1 MKIFPF
7 RYHLETSPLYPL
19 FLLDAFLSHRTRHR
33 LFHLLNFILLIFF
46 LIFLA
51 AWFSPL
57 WSALATVVAWFQPR
71 LPEITGATL
80 IFLALWLAVYLLE
93 AFFRQRYFS
102 VRTAAGPSFDAGRI
116 LFNTPESDLV
126 IALLTAPAG
135 VKWLIRL
142 GLTLEQGA
150 EFLAARRPK
159 KISLPF
165 EPKLLNSLPSFV
177 GSLVD
182 SQADFAKWLLEFDVK
197 RAEAVGAAQ
206 WVETLTEAERE
217 AERWWTKEH
226 LAHHPGLA
234 KDWAY
239 GESYLLN
246 QYSLD
251 LLTAPETRGRPAGAI
266 WYQAAVEQLE
276 TILGRSREAN
286 ALVVGAA
293 SAPLEV
299 VYELAAL
306 IRTGRIVPA
315 LEAKHPKLLRTAI
328 FLSRFKE
335 RQGLESELVKIFNE
349 VEKSGNTILILDDLP
364 SFATHAATL
373 GADLEQLFD
382 PYLSS
387 RRIQVIALAETDAY
401 QRTLATNRAWQAR
414 FEVVSIEDSAG
425 QTIEARLF
433 ETAEKIERRHR
444 GQITF
449 TYQAVVALADLGE
462 QFAGGESAFD
472 QALDFLTEIGPWAAA
487 ARSFKIG
494 RAEALK
500 FVSQKLKVP
509 LGAISAAEQ
518 EKLLNLEKNLHDRVI
533 GQDQATVAVASALRR
548 SRAGVRN
555 LKRPLGSFLF
565 LGPTGVGKTEMAK
578 ALAAVFFD
586 DEERLLRLDMSEYT
600 GPDALKRLI
609 GSFATG
615 EPGVLAKLL
624 REQPYGVL
632 LLDEFE
638 KTDPAVRNLFLQIL
652 DEGFFADMRG
662 ERVNARNILFI
673 ATSNAGAPLIWDL
686 VGAGQHLLEVKKVI
700 IDSLIKHNI
709 LPPELL
715 NRFDQ
720 VVIFNPLGEA
730 ESRAVARLLLTKL
743 ADRLKER
750 GLGFQITES
759 VVEQVAK
766 RGADKQ
772 FGARPMAR
780 FIQDR
785 LEEPVARALIQ
796 GTLKSGAEF
805 SFDDKLQLA
814 VKN

>member
-7 RYHLETSPLYPL
+7 RHHLETSPLYPL

-33 LFHLLNFILLIFF
+33 LFHFLNFILLIFF

-51 AWFSPL
+51 AWLIPL
-57 WSALATVVAWFQPR
+57 WPTLTAVIVWFQPR
-71 LPEITGATL
+71 LPEITGWAL

-102 VRTAAGPSFDAGRI
+102 SRLGPSFDAGRI
-116 LFNTPESDLV
+116 LFNTVETDLV
-126 IALLTAPAG
+126 VALLTAPAG
-135 VKWLIRL
+135 AKWLTRL
-142 GLTLEQGA
+142 GVNNSQRDQFLEI
-150 EFLAARRPK
+150 RRQK
-159 KISLPF
+159 KISTPF
-165 EPKLLNSLPSFV
+165 DPGFLSGLSSFVKLLI
-177 GSLVD
+177 D
-182 SQADFAKWLLEFDVK
+182 TQADFAQWLLASEVK
-197 RAEAVGAAQ
+197 KNEAGASAR
-206 WVETLTEAERE
+206 WVETMSEAERE
-217 AERWWTKEH
+217 AERWWTREH
-226 LAHHPGLA
+226 LGRLPGLA

-239 GESYLLN
+239 GESFLLN

-251 LLTAPETRGRPAGAI
+251 LLTAPETQGRLTGAI
-266 WYQAAVEQLE
+266 WYQSAVEQLE

-293 SAPLEV
+293 SAPLEA

-349 VEKSGNTILILDDLP
+349 VEKSGNTILILDDFP
-364 SFATHAATL
+364 SFTTHAAAL
-373 GADLEQLFD
+373 GADLEQLLD

-387 RRIQVIALAETDAY
+387 HRVQVIALAETDAY
-401 QRTLATNRAWQAR
+401 QRALATNRSWQAR
-414 FEVVSIEDSAG
+414 FEVVQIEESAV
-425 QTIEARLF
+425 QAIEARLF
-433 ETAEKIERRHR
+433 EAVENTEKRFHGRI
-444 GQITF
+444 IF
-449 TYQAVVALADLGE
+449 TYQAVVTLADLGD
-462 QFAGGESAFD
+462 QFAAGESAFD
-472 QALDFLTEIGPWAAA
+472 QALDFLTEIGSWAVATH
-487 ARSFKIG
+487 SSKLG
-494 RAEALK
+494 REEVLK
-500 FVSQKLKVP
+500 FVSQKLKMP
-509 LGAISAAEQ
+509 LGAISADEQ
-518 EKLLNLEKNLHDRVI
+518 EKLLNLEKNLHERVI
-533 GQDQATVAVASALRR
+533 GQDQAIVAVASALRR
-548 SRAGVRN
+548 SRAGIRN

-578 ALAAVFFD
+578 ALAAVFFA
-586 DEERLLRLDMSEYT
+586 DEDRLLRLDMSEYT

-609 GSFATG
+609 GSFTTG

-638 KTDPAVRNLFLQIL
+638 KTDPAVLNLFLQIL

-673 ATSNAGAPLIWDL
+673 ATSNAGAPLIWEL
-686 VGAGQHLLEVKKVI
+686 IGAGQRLLEVEKVI
-700 IDSLIKHNI
+700 IDSLVKHNVFK
-709 LPPELL
+709 PELL

-720 VVIFNPLGEA
+720 VVIFNPLGEG
-730 ESRAVARLLLTKL
+730 ESRAVARLLLVKL
-743 ADRLKER
+743 ASRLKER
-750 GLGFQITES
+750 GLMFQIADTLI
-759 VVEQVAK
+759 EQVVK
-766 RGADKQ
+766 RGFDKQ

-780 FIQDR
+780 FIQNQ
-785 LEEPVARALIQ
+785 LEEPVARALIK
-796 GTLKSGAEF
+796 GEIKSGGEF
-805 SFDDKLQLA
+805 SFDDQLQLA